1 MQDDHLPE
9 ELIKVFIRK
18 VDKKAKSVKVAQ
30 KIAAN

>member
-1 MQDDHLPE
+1 MQDDHQTE

-18 VDKKAKSVKVAQ
+18 VDKKAKSIKIAP